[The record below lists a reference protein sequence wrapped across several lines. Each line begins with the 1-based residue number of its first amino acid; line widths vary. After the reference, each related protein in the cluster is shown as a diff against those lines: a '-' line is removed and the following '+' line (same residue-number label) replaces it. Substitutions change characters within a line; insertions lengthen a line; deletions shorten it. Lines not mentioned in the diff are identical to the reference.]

1 MFDVTYYDGAMFGP
15 GVSDEMELTQ
25 ELVWRVDIDTRPVVL
40 RTLITAF
47 TLGSGRFRRI
57 TVFKR
62 LQATLAHHSLARIAA
77 TKRLV
82 AAVKQVPLLSKL
94 PKVMFATV
102 ARLSATLTLTKAK
115 KMFIH
120 LQAALSWAATVAIS
134 DFFRPRITGAVRVV
148 SGLIGRSKREGQVVG
163 EVTNENDRFIVGRTK
178 SK

>member
-15 GVSDEMELTQ
+15 GVSDEMEFTR
-25 ELVWRVDIDTRPVVL
+25 ELVWRGDIDTMPVVL

-47 TLGSGRFRRI
+47 TLGSGRLRRI

-77 TKRLV
+77 TKHLV

-102 ARLSATLTLTKAK
+102 AGLSATLTKAK
-115 KMFIH
+115 EMFIY
-120 LQAALSWAATVAIS
+120 LQAALSWAATIDIS
-134 DFFRPRITGAVRVV
+134 DFFRPHITGAIRVV
-148 SGLIGRSKREGQVVG
+148 SELIGRSKREGQVVG
-163 EVTNENDRFIVGRTK
+163 EVTNENDRFIVGRTR